1 MKIFSIAARI
11 WIALAL
17 LVNAYVHF
25 VLATPFDAIVGS
37 LVSQGALFRI
47 QSVMNILA
55 AVLVLAVYR
64 WWTGLVVAVIA
75 AGGLALLVAS
85 VYVPLDLSAIGLPV
99 IYEPVWYSDKVIAVI
114 AQGFALIGG
123 VAVALLTRSAKTQ
136 PGRP

>member
-1 MKIFSIAARI
+1 MKIFIIAARI

-25 VLATPFDAIVGS
+25 VLASPFDAIVGS

-47 QSVMNILA
+47 QGVVNILA
-55 AVLVLAVYR
+55 AVLILVVYR

-85 VYVPLDLSAIGLPV
+85 VYVPLDLSAIGFPV
-99 IYEPVWYSDKVIAVI
+99 IYEPVWYADKVAAVI

-123 VAVALLTRSAKTQ
+123 LVVAVLARRRAAQKQT
-136 PGRP
+136 

>member
-1 MKIFSIAARI
+1 MKIFPIAARI

-25 VLATPFDAIVGS
+25 VLAIPFDAIVGS

-47 QSVMNILA
+47 QGVVNVLA
-55 AVLVLAVYR
+55 AVLILAVYR
-64 WWTGLVVAVIA
+64 WRTGLVAAVIA

-85 VYVPLDLSAIGLPV
+85 VYVPLDLSSIGFPV
-99 IYEPVWYSDKVIAVI
+99 IYEPVWYPDKVVAVI

-123 VAVALLTRSAKTQ
+123 LVRAMLTRPRKARKHN
-136 PGRP
+136 

>member
-1 MKIFSIAARI
+1 MKIFIIAARI

-25 VLATPFDAIVGS
+25 VLANPFDAIVGS

-47 QSVMNILA
+47 QGVVNILA
-55 AVLVLAVYR
+55 AVLILAVYR

-85 VYVPLDLSAIGLPV
+85 VYVPLDLSAIGFPV
-99 IYEPVWYSDKVIAVI
+99 IYEPVWYSDKVIAVV

-123 VAVALLTRSAKTQ
+123 LAVALLTRSAKTPQ
-136 PGRP
+136 GRP